1 MIIYSSDYELDNSNN
16 EEFKSELDDDEE
28 NDKSNKR
35 RTLASKN
42 SKDVSTDGKDSNKQY
57 NLYGVYRCIRAAP
70 LSSEIAEDLWER
82 LRRIKIQFCNF
93 LENQEI
99 KIHKYIEDN
108 VFVLSC
114 ELLNLKNLND
124 DDDNANLAT
133 GHPNLFC
140 ND

>member
-1 MIIYSSDYELDNSNN
+1 MIVQI
-16 EEFKSELDDDEE
+16 
-28 NDKSNKR
+28 
-35 RTLASKN
+35 
-42 SKDVSTDGKDSNKQY
+42 KDWRPKIQRMFQQT
-57 NLYGVYRCIRAAP
+57 
-70 LSSEIAEDLWER
+70 ER

>member
-1 MIIYSSDYELDNSNN
+1 MMMMMRPNDELSSALEAIH
-16 EEFKSELDDDEE
+16 
-28 NDKSNKR
+28 NKG
-35 RTLASKN
+35 
-42 SKDVSTDGKDSNKQY
+42 KDVSTDGKDSNKQY